1 MDKGRSRLRE
11 IMKEK
16 GVGVKELSEK
26 CGIKER
32 TLYRRLSGESRFC
45 ADEIWNISCALEIDN
60 IKEIFFD

>member
-1 MDKGRSRLRE
+1 
-11 IMKEK
+11 MKEK